1 MALVIWTGMLL
12 AENEDFPN
20 GTKNE
25 KFCWYVW
32 LVKSESSIDQWSV

>member
-1 MALVIWTGMLL
+1 MMLAIWIGMLL

-25 KFCWYVW
+25 NFVDI
-32 LVKSESSIDQWSV
+32 ID